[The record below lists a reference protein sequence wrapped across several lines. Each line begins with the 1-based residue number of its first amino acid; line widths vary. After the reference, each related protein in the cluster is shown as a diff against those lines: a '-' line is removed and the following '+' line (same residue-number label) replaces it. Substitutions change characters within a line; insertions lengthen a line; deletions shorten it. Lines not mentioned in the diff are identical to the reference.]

1 MAVNPNRRKKM
12 KLKVPL
18 VCTVTAGRP
27 ADVEQV
33 TLVTLLKA
41 EKRGV
46 FGITELTTDFT
57 LAEFTVG
64 YWVTATL
71 APSRTPF
78 WTTWD
83 TNKPR
88 PQSTAAPT
96 RTTRSGKIKVT
107 STRAWPL
114 LFEKFLA
121 NENKSRTIID
131 SLHSLSATRLS
142 DLLTK
147 PKQIRSVAFRPPFAR
162 GVAFSGEKL
171 TPKTS
176 QP

>member
-1 MAVNPNRRKKM
+1 MVALREIGMAVNPNRRKKM

-18 VCTVTAGRP
+18 VWTVTEGRP
-27 ADVEQV
+27 PDDVQT
-33 TLVTLLKA
+33 TLVTLLKP

-46 FGITELTTDFT
+46 SGITELTTDFT

-88 PQSTAAPT
+88 PQSTADPT
-96 RTTRSGKIKVT
+96 RIRRSGKIKVT
-107 STRAWPL
+107 STRVWPL
-114 LFEKFLA
+114 LFEKSLT
-121 NENKSRTIID
+121 NENRAIHRLP
-131 SLHSLSATRLS
+131 SLAFGNPAVGSA
-142 DLLTK
+142 
-147 PKQIRSVAFRPPFAR
+147 F
-162 GVAFSGEKL
+162 
-171 TPKTS
+171 
-176 QP
+176 